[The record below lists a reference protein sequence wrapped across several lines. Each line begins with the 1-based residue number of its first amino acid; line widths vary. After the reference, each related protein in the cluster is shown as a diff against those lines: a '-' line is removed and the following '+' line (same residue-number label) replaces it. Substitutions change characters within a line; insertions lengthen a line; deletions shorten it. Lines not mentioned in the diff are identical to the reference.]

1 MKQVITNQIPLQP
14 LFEISFKCVEGTTI
28 SLPLADV
35 VCLQGIPQSPVEA
48 LVMLPLMLDLNMIN
62 SPTVGGT
69 SQNNILYILSK
80 PKYL

>member
-1 MKQVITNQIPLQP
+1 M
-14 LFEISFKCVEGTTI
+14 FEISFKCVEGTTI
-28 SLPLADV
+28 SLALAD

-62 SPTVGGT
+62 SPNVGGT